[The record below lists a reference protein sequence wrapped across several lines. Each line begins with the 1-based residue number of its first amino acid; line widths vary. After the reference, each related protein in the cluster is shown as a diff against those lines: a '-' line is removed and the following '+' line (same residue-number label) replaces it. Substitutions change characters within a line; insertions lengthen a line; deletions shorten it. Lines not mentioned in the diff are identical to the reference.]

1 MQTEIDIY
9 GHELKL
15 SRKIERIKKL
25 KSISEK
31 AKKKILQFQEDCL
44 ANGLSA
50 ARILRYL
57 DDLPRIAQLLDNK
70 FEKPSVDDIKKVV
83 REIDKKDISPVSKQE
98 FKKTIKKFYKWLNG
112 SNEYPSCVQWIK
124 SSRKLNNNKLP
135 EELLTEEEVKKM
147 INASGNPRDRAIIA
161 TLWESGCRAGEMLLL
176 RIKHVSFEET
186 LTKIVV
192 QGKTGMRRI
201 PLLDSTPYLTDWIE
215 NHPLKENPNA
225 PLWVGMGNVGRNERL
240 CYPALRKLLK
250 EAARKAGIK
259 KSVNPHSFRHS
270 RATRLANHLTEAQ
283 MTQYFGWVQGS
294 DIPRTYVHLSGR
306 DVDEAILKM
315 RGLKPKEEKVE
326 SSLAPK
332 NCPRCGLINKATGK
346 FCTRC
351 AAVLDVETAL
361 AMQDEMEKLDEKFS
375 KLLEDKKVQN
385 FLIKR
390 MIELGIK

>member
-215 NHPLKENPNA
+215 NHPLKEN
-225 PLWVGMGNVGRNERL
+225 
-240 CYPALRKLLK
+240 
-250 EAARKAGIK
+250 
-259 KSVNPHSFRHS
+259 
-270 RATRLANHLTEAQ
+270 
-283 MTQYFGWVQGS
+283 
-294 DIPRTYVHLSGR
+294 
-306 DVDEAILKM
+306 
-315 RGLKPKEEKVE
+315 
-326 SSLAPK
+326 
-332 NCPRCGLINKATGK
+332 
-346 FCTRC
+346 
-351 AAVLDVETAL
+351 
-361 AMQDEMEKLDEKFS
+361 
-375 KLLEDKKVQN
+375 
-385 FLIKR
+385 
-390 MIELGIK
+390 